1 MKRHFAPLVLLA
13 LVAGFTAGCSNTSKI
28 MATGLK
34 GELTGINC
42 ASDGTVTATW
52 RVTNDNVVAYLFS
65 RVSSKVFLNGTL
77 VGMLVNE
84 NPEGIPANTTVER
97 SGPIKVGD
105 ETARRALTAAQEKGT
120 ASYLVDTTVTVTLY
134 GDEFEKITLTSSGTV
149 PVTAK

>member
-1 MKRHFAPLVLLA
+1 MKRLLTPLFLLA
-13 LVAGFTAGCSNTSKI
+13 LVAGFTASCNNASKI
-28 MATGLK
+28 IATGLK

-77 VGMLVNE
+77 VGLLVNE

-97 SGPIKVGD
+97 SGKVKVGD
-105 ETARRALTAAQEKGT
+105 ESARRALAAAKEKGT
-120 ASYLVDTTVTVTLY
+120 ASYVVDTQVTVTLY
-134 GDEFEKITLTSSGTV
+134 GDEFEKISLTHTGTV